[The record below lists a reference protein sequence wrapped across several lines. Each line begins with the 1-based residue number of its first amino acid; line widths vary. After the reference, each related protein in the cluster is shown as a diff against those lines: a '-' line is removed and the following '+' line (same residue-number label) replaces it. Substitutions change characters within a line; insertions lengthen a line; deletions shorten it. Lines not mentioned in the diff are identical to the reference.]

1 MSVYKIYQG
10 GEEIN
15 RIVADEEFVE
25 EYCPK
30 HGYTYEL
37 EPEPEPVDPPEPPEP
52 TEQETTDAMLV
63 DHEYRITMLE
73 MGL

>member
-1 MSVYKIYQG
+1 MATYKIYKD

-15 RIVADEEFVE
+15 RIVADEAFVVPYCE
-25 EYCPK
+25 EN
-30 HGYTYEL
+30 GYTYEL
-37 EPEPEPVDPPEPPEP
+37 DVPPEPIGPPEPAP

-63 DHEYRITMLE
+63 DHELRITMLE

>member
-1 MSVYKIYQG
+1 MSVYKLFKD

-15 RIVADEEFVE
+15 RIVADETFVK
-25 EYCPK
+25 EYCPA

-37 EPEPEPVDPPEPPEP
+37 EPSPEPADPPEPEL
-52 TEQETTDAMLV
+52 TEQEATDAMLV
-63 DHEYRITMLE
+63 DHELRITMLE